1 MNNFFDIFNADQVTT
16 EYIRNLSFVS
26 LLMSGAFVNIVRITD
41 PYVRSN
47 VILVFSKMIRCN
59 FKITKEDESQYSI
72 DAWNTSLNDVVVQFQ
87 NESII
92 QNIVFSVEEVSRV
105 KDEEELIGS
114 TVKMNKQEL
123 DLLLNGSEKSKLE
136 KAVKLKKVIETQ
148 CVEDE
153 EHNLSTFR
161 NTMINY
167 SIAAKQSLLK
177 DNYNFKIK
185 ATALAY
191 YVFER
196 IRLMDGLTNERLSY
210 SLNL

>member
-1 MNNFFDIFNADQVTT
+1 
-16 EYIRNLSFVS
+16 
-26 LLMSGAFVNIVRITD
+26 
-41 PYVRSN
+41 
-47 VILVFSKMIRCN
+47 
-59 FKITKEDESQYSI
+59 
-72 DAWNTSLNDVVVQFQ
+72 
-87 NESII
+87 
-92 QNIVFSVEEVSRV
+92 
-105 KDEEELIGS
+105 
-114 TVKMNKQEL
+114 MNKQEL